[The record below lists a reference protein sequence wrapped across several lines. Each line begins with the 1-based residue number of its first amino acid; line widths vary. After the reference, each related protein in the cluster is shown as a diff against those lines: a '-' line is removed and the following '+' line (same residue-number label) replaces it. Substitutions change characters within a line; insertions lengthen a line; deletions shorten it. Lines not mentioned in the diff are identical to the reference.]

1 MVEFTEI
8 RCRKW
13 GGFALA
19 AFAVLAFAV
28 GGFHWIQGLRQ
39 FRAAREMLALR
50 ADYQAALAAPPSEA
64 ESALENLAD
73 GLPEAQI
80 ALLRRQWERAV
91 ALAAE
96 IRETRKRPALIGEI
110 PAIRDRLRA
119 LLEEMT
125 GRADA
130 LLADSENLEPDLRWR
145 VRNLRGCVRLMT
157 AFVEME
163 SGENAG
169 PARVLLRSA
178 VSDFAQAI
186 ADVEAA
192 IPNPRR
198 AGTGASGT
206 PGEGFANDDGEN
218 RTGVES
224 SNFHPALDRR
234 VPRWNLEMLHGNAAL
249 RQAVSATPG
258 GNARQSLRQGLETL
272 IPGNGG
278 YSAAAP
284 LDRRVEK

>member
-1 MVEFTEI
+1 MVGITEN
-8 RCRKW
+8 RCRNW

-19 AFAVLAFAV
+19 AFAVISFAL
-28 GGFHWIQGLRQ
+28 GGFHWIRGMGDIS
-39 FRAAREMLALR
+39 AAREMVALR
-50 ADYQAALAAPPSEA
+50 DHYQAALAVQPGDA
-64 ESALENLAD
+64 ESALENLA
-73 GLPEAQI
+73 GALPEAQI
-80 ALLRRQWERAV
+80 ALLRRQWEQAV
-91 ALAAE
+91 ELAAE

-119 LLEEMT
+119 LLEGMS
-125 GRADA
+125 GRTDA
-130 LLADSENLEPDLRWR
+130 LLADSENLEPSLRWR

-178 VSDFAQAI
+178 VSDFARAI
-186 ADVEAA
+186 AEVDAA
-192 IPNPRR
+192 IPNPRP
-198 AGTGASGT
+198 AGTGASGASEDGST
-206 PGEGFANDDGEN
+206 DDDGEI
-218 RTGVES
+218 RISLGGTDFDS
-224 SNFHPALDRR
+224 TLDRR

-249 RQAVSATPG
+249 RQAVSASPG

-272 IPGNGG
+272 IPGTGG
-278 YSAAAP
+278 YSAGVP

>member
-1 MVEFTEI
+1 MVEITEN

-13 GGFALA
+13 GGFTLA
-19 AFAVLAFAV
+19 AFAVLSFAV
-28 GGFHWIQGLRQ
+28 GGFHWIQGMRNLS
-39 FRAAREMLALR
+39 AAREMVTLR
-50 ADYQAALAAPPSEA
+50 ADYQSALVASPTDTGP
-64 ESALENLAD
+64 ALENLAAA
-73 GLPEAQI
+73 LPEAQI
-80 ALLRRQWERAV
+80 ALLRRQWKRAGE
-91 ALAAE
+91 LATE
-96 IRETRKRPALIGEI
+96 IRETRKRSALIGEI

-125 GRADA
+125 GRTDA
-130 LLADSENLEPDLRWR
+130 LLADSENLEPGLRWR

-157 AFVEME
+157 AFMEME

-186 ADVEAA
+186 ADVDAA

-198 AGTGASGT
+198 AGTGASDASGD
-206 PGEGFANDDGEN
+206 GSANDEN
-218 RTGVES
+218 EIRTGVGRTD
-224 SNFHPALDRR
+224 FDPALDRR

-272 IPGNGG
+272 IPGTGG
-278 YSAAAP
+278 YAAGAP
-284 LDRRVEK
+284 PDRRVEK

>member
-1 MVEFTEI
+1 MVEITEN

-19 AFAVLAFAV
+19 ACAVLSFAV
-28 GGFHWIQGLRQ
+28 GGFHWIQGMGNLS
-39 FRAAREMLALR
+39 AAREMFALR
-50 ADYQAALAAPPSEA
+50 TDYQAALAAPPSDA
-64 ESALENLAD
+64 ESALENLAAA
-73 GLPEAQI
+73 LPEARI
-80 ALLRRQWERAV
+80 ALLRRQWARAA

-96 IRETRKRPALIGEI
+96 IRETRKRPALIKEI
-110 PAIRDRLRA
+110 PVIRDRLRA

-125 GRADA
+125 GRTDA
-130 LLADSENLEPDLRWR
+130 LLADSENLKPGLRWR

-186 ADVEAA
+186 ADVDAA

-198 AGTGASGT
+198 AGTGASDASGD
-206 PGEGFANDDGEN
+206 GSANDEN
-218 RTGVES
+218 EIRTDVGR
-224 SNFHPALDRR
+224 SNFDSAMDRR

-258 GNARQSLRQGLETL
+258 GNSRQSLRQGLETL
-272 IPGNGG
+272 IPGTGG
-278 YSAAAP
+278 YSAGAP

>member
-1 MVEFTEI
+1 MVEITEN

-13 GGFALA
+13 SVLALGV
-19 AFAVLAFAV
+19 FAVLAFV
-28 GGFHWIQGLRQ
+28 LGGFHWIRGMRNL
-39 FRAAREMLALR
+39 RAAREMFALR
-50 ADYQAALAAPPSEA
+50 ADYRNALAAPPSKA
-64 ESALENLAD
+64 ESALENLTAK
-73 GLPEAQI
+73 LPEAQI
-80 ALLRRQWERAV
+80 ALLRRQWGRAL

-96 IRETRKRPALIGEI
+96 TRETRKRPALIGEI
-110 PAIRDRLRA
+110 PAIRERLRT
-119 LLEEMT
+119 LLEEMA
-125 GRADA
+125 GRTDA
-130 LLADSENLEPDLRWR
+130 LLADPENLESGLRWR

-186 ADVEAA
+186 EDVDAA

-198 AGTGASGT
+198 AGTGASDSSDHGST
-206 PGEGFANDDGEN
+206 DEDGEI
-218 RTGVES
+218 RSADGR
-224 SNFHPALDRR
+224 SNFDPTLDRR

-272 IPGNGG
+272 IPGTGG
-278 YSAAAP
+278 YSAGAP